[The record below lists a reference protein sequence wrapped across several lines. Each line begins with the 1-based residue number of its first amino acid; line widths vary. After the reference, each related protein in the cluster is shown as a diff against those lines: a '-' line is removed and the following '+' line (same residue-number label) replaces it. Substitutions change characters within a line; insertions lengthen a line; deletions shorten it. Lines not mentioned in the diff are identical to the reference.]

1 MTYQNKIKQARKKL
15 EKSLIVSKDVNIR
28 KKKVKAVKS
37 KNSVSKNKSTKN
49 TRISK
54 NKSTKNTRISKNK
67 TKKINLI
74 SKIKKHQAKQ
84 KKDKNKH
91 KSMSKSTST
100 HKHNKITKNSIK
112 FKNSKNNKSKL
123 QFTNIKVLSK
133 PLCDT
138 CVNVKVKDTA
148 QYMSTSEEKWKDFPF
163 HIPVLGRK
171 NGSQCVEID
180 FGKENANRLVYYF
193 GANESIMQHTS
204 IYPNS
209 YKNSKNNG
217 LVFLNKKGCA
227 TIHLNC
233 PQNYKDVPLKGSGLE
248 CKDKNG
254 KLIKNQGY
262 MNHIH
267 MIVSNKNMD
276 GWLDKL
282 HTTNV
287 VCKINKQ
294 IYNIHKT
301 NKTRIIINSIE
312 SKYNIDGTNMNIVY
326 NDIKNKQNVS
336 TLLRKQIKTEALKH
350 DKFKKFI
357 QNPNK
362 CNPNPVIEIPLI
374 VYCHNPECHASK
386 DLIDLLYKAGFH
398 NVLYYPGGFMDYTG
412 RNK

>member
-1 MTYQNKIKQARKKL
+1 MTYQKKIKQVRKKL

-28 KKKVKAVKS
+28 KKKVKASKS
-37 KNSVSKNKSTKN
+37 KNLASKNKSTKN
-49 TRISK
+49 SKPSK
-54 NKSTKNTRISKNK
+54 NKSTKNSKPSKNK
-67 TKKINLI
+67 TKKINLV
-74 SKIKKHQAKQ
+74 SKIKNHQSKQ
-84 KKDKNKH
+84 NKNKTKN
-91 KSMSKSTST
+91 KSISNSKST
-100 HKHNKITKNSIK
+100 HKDNNNTKA
-112 FKNSKNNKSKL
+112 KNSKNKKSKL

-138 CVNVKVKDTA
+138 CVNVKVKNTA

-204 IYPNS
+204 IYPYS

-217 LVFLNKKGCA
+217 LVFLDKKGCA

-233 PQNYKDVPLKGSGLE
+233 PQNYKDIPLKGSGLE

-254 KLIKNQGY
+254 KTVKNQGY

-267 MIVSNKNMD
+267 MIISNKNMD
-276 GWLDKL
+276 GWLNKL

-294 IYNIHKT
+294 IYNIHKA

-326 NDIKNKQNVS
+326 NDIKNKKNVS
-336 TLLRKQIKTEALKH
+336 SLLRKQIKTEALKH
-350 DKFKKFI
+350 DKFKKI
-357 QNPNK
+357 IKNPNK
-362 CNPNPVIEIPLI
+362 CSPNPVIEIPLI

-398 NVLYYPGGFMDYTG
+398 NILYYPGGFMDYTG
-412 RNK
+412 RS